1 MTDKEI
7 LNILYAFLCR
17 MSERRPDLFAR
28 LQETDNAPELW
39 GIAEEFMNW
48 EEKQNGR

>member
-1 MTDKEI
+1 MADKEI
-7 LNILYAFLCR
+7 LNILYAFVCR

-28 LQETDNAPELW
+28 LQETDNAKELW
-39 GIAEEFMNW
+39 GIADEFLDW